1 MRKPVL
7 FAIGIIVLVVGSL
20 IAAPFILSGSVFEK
34 SRAESWTRTDGRE
47 VNVFAQSSLEA
58 EIYPRLSVALKEMT
72 ATLDIGSAVAITPVH
87 EAGVIIAKDN
97 EYWRTIPPSAIFMLH
112 QGHAEVFLDL
122 SEFDLYRK
130 KYPELSRAGIRA
142 LRLDEF
148 FTALL
153 NNTDSS

>member
-1 MRKPVL
+1 MRKPAAI
-7 FAIGIIVLVVGSL
+7 AIGILVLVGGTL
-20 IAAPFILSGSVFEK
+20 IAAPFILSGAVFDK
-34 SRAESWTRTDGRE
+34 PRAASWTRTDGRE

-58 EIYPRLSVALKEMT
+58 EVYPRLSVALKEMT

-87 EAGVIIAKDN
+87 EASVIIAKDH
-97 EYWRTIPPSAIFMLH
+97 EYWRTIPHSAVFMLH
-112 QGHAEVFLDL
+112 QGHAEVFLDH

-148 FTALL
+148 FNALL
-153 NNTDSS
+153 NNNDSS